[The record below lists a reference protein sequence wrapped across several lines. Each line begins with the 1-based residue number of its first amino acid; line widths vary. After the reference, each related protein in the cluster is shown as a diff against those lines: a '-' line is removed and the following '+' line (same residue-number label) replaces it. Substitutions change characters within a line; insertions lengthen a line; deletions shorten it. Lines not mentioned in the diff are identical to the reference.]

1 MKKWS
6 ALSITLKTYL
16 TLLAAFSLF
25 RLILFFS
32 WVSRAD
38 TWPGFADSIR
48 AFLMGLRFDLVIS
61 GYLLFFPM
69 LILYIYFTAGK
80 NPGRFFRI
88 MFWIIFLAG
97 SLALIVCAADI
108 PYFLQFF
115 SRFSVSAFQW
125 TENTSFVFKMIVEE
139 PRYFL
144 MLIPLSITI
153 FLLYK
158 ALNKIF
164 KAEEPGS
171 RLLHP
176 ALRVLL
182 SLVLIGL
189 IFAGIRGRL
198 NEKAPIK
205 TGTAYFGNDPFL
217 NQLGLNPV
225 FTLMRSWFDLM
236 DDRNRNVEL
245 IDEKQAVENVRN
257 YLGIQEP
264 VGEYPIARRIEP
276 DSTGERR
283 FNVIL
288 VIMESM
294 SAAKMT
300 RHGNHHNLTPFLDS
314 LSYEGLYFGNIFT
327 AGIHTFNGVFSTLF
341 SFPAIYRQ
349 NPMKES
355 TIYRYNGIGNV
366 LKNSGYSTAYFTTHD
381 GQFDNIEGFL
391 RANDFEEVIELSE
404 YPDEM
409 AKTTLGVPDDYMFEF
424 AMPILDE
431 YSGRGK
437 PFFATFMT
445 ASDHSPYYLPGYFKP
460 RRSAL
465 KEQIV
470 EYADWS
476 LRKLVMLAREKEWFR
491 NTVFVFVADHGAAID
506 PVYEIPL
513 NYHHTPLLFYSPE
526 LIPEPAFHPEIGGQ
540 IDVFP
545 TIMGLLNLPY
555 VNNTLGID
563 LLRGSRPYILIN
575 HEDKVGVIGREHLL
589 IVRND
594 GTRLLYLYEHGDRRN
609 YHGDYPAVAEEME
622 RYAFSNLQTFQL
634 LTKSPF
640 RYFE

>member
-1 MKKWS
+1 M
-6 ALSITLKTYL
+6 
-16 TLLAAFSLF
+16 
-25 RLILFFS
+25 
-32 WVSRAD
+32 
-38 TWPGFADSIR
+38 
-48 AFLMGLRFDLVIS
+48 
-61 GYLLFFPM
+61 
-69 LILYIYFTAGK
+69 
-80 NPGRFFRI
+80 
-88 MFWIIFLAG
+88 II
-97 SLALIVCAADI
+97 
-108 PYFLQFF
+108 
-115 SRFSVSAFQW
+115 
-125 TENTSFVFKMIVEE
+125 EE

-144 MLIPLSITI
+144 VIIPLVIII

-158 ALNKIF
+158 VLRKIF
-164 KAEEPGS
+164 KEDEPGS
-171 RLLHP
+171 RHFHPVVRILVVLALL
-176 ALRVLL
+176 
-182 SLVLIGL
+182 GL
-189 IFAGIRGRL
+189 IFIGMRGRL
-198 NEKAPIK
+198 NEKSPIK
-205 TGTAYFGNDPFL
+205 TGTAYFSDDPFL

-225 FTLMRSWFDLM
+225 FTLIRSWLDLQ
-236 DDRNRNVEL
+236 DERNRLVEFM
-245 IDEKQAVENVRN
+245 DEKTALENVRD
-257 YLGIQEP
+257 YLEIQEP
-264 VGEYPIARRIEP
+264 IGEYPIARKIEP
-276 DSTGERR
+276 DSMGKQN

-294 SAAKMT
+294 SAAKMG
-300 RHGNHHNLTPFLDS
+300 RHGNPHNLTPFLDS
-314 LSYEGLYFGNIFT
+314 LSHEGLYFENIYT

-366 LKNSGYSTAYFTTHD
+366 LKKNGYTTAYFTTHD

-409 AKTTLGVPDDYMFEF
+409 AKTTLGVPDDFMFEF

-431 YSGRGK
+431 YNGRGK

-445 ASDHSPYYLPGYFKP
+445 ASDHGPYYLPGYFKP

-476 LRKLVMLAREKEWFR
+476 LRKLVGMAAAKEWFR
-491 NTVFVFVADHGAAID
+491 NTLFVFVADHGAAID
-506 PVYEIPL
+506 PVYEIPM

-526 LIPEPAFHPEIGGQ
+526 LITEPVVRNDIGGQ

-545 TIMGLLNLPY
+545 TVMGLLNLPY

-563 LLRGSRPYILIN
+563 LLRENRPYIFIN
-575 HEDKVGVIGREHLL
+575 HEDKIGVIGRDHLL
-589 IVRND
+589 ILRND
-594 GTRLLYLYEHGDRRN
+594 GTRLLYRYRDGDRRN
-609 YHGDYPAVAEEME
+609 YIGDDPELTAEME
-622 RYAFSNLQTFQL
+622 RYALSNLQTFQL